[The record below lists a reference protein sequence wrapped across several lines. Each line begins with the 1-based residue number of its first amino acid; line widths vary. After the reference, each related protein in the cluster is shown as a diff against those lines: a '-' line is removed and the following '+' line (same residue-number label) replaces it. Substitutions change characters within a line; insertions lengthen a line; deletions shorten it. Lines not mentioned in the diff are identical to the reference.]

1 MLEHFQEKSKKLE
14 REVRDRTLTYIIGG
28 FGFVAG
34 LAWND
39 AIKTLIEALFPL
51 QRDFIWVKF
60 LYAAV
65 VTLFVVAGSLVL
77 ARFMGKGNGNG
88 DSP

>member
-1 MLEHFQEKSKKLE
+1 MLETFQERGKKLE
-14 REVRDRTLTYIIGG
+14 REVRDKTLGYIMAG

-39 AIKTLIEALFPL
+39 AIKTLIETLFPL

-65 VTLFVVAGSLVL
+65 ITLVVVFGSVLV
-77 ARFMGKGNGNG
+77 ARFMEKG
-88 DSP
+88 DDKKL